1 MGGQGEM
8 MVDLSLNDIYK
19 SIGALT
25 VEVQGLRRDMEASER
40 RAALENREAGE
51 KRAVVHRRMD
61 EIVAEVGDIKTDIAT
76 ITGQVK
82 DSKAVADQVKQ
93 WKLMGLGAL
102 GVVGTALGVTLASS
116 VEWVAKL
123 FHK

>member
-1 MGGQGEM
+1 M

-25 VEVQGLRRDMEASER
+25 AEVQGLRRDMEASER
-40 RAALENREAGE
+40 RAALENREADE

-61 EIVAEVGDIKTDIAT
+61 DIIAEVSDIKTDIAT

-82 DSKAVADQVKQ
+82 DSKVVTDQVKQ
-93 WKLMGLGAL
+93 WKLMGMGAL
-102 GVVGTALGVTLASS
+102 AVVGIGGTALGVSIANSF
-116 VEWVAKL
+116 EWVAKL
-123 FHK
+123 FHR

>member
-1 MGGQGEM
+1 M
-8 MVDLSLNDIYK
+8 MVYLNLNDIYK

-40 RAALENREAGE
+40 RAALENREADE

-82 DSKAVADQVKQ
+82 DSKAVTDQVKQ

-102 GVVGTALGVTLASS
+102 GVVGIGGTTLGVTLASS